1 MGIMS
6 LILLNALLAI
16 IVDSYGA
23 VKEQSM
29 GLTPEILP
37 RLLAELAGRPTPPRP
52 LHAPVEAL
60 DAALG
65 ALLDGGS
72 SPLAAPCDARSAR
85 VLFCDLDDA
94 KPVVLDQGL
103 LKAALAVATG
113 RDEDL
118 DALCYN
124 VMEQQGVDPEAE
136 LSTSDAQDQALLA
149 LDELSIF
156 QRFEPALD
164 DISKLLLVL
173 QAAYGASEVAAA
185 AAMTQQKTAA
195 DAPSIHSGSDKLHDH
210 HAANHRHSHKHL
222 HIAPSKAAEQAYD
235 AVVVVANGGGNGAR
249 RAS

>member
-1 MGIMS
+1 MS
-6 LILLNALLAI
+6 GQHHPSL
-16 IVDSYGA
+16 
-23 VKEQSM
+23 
-29 GLTPEILP
+29 EILGDYAAGGLP
-37 RLLAELAGRPTPPRP
+37 EPVALALAVHLSSCSVCRIAAQRLEVIGGVVLDDVPP
-52 LHAPVEAL
+52 AAL
-60 DAALG
+60 DTEAALDR
-65 ALLDGGS
+65 ALS
-72 SPLAAPCDARSAR
+72 N
-85 VLFCDLDDA
+85 LDDA

-210 HAANHRHSHKHL
+210 HAANQRHSHKHL
-222 HIAPSKAAEQAYD
+222 HIAPSKATEQAYD

>member
-1 MGIMS
+1 MNS
-6 LILLNALLAI
+6 T
-16 IVDSYGA
+16 
-23 VKEQSM
+23 Q
-29 GLTPEILP
+29 
-37 RLLAELAGRPTPPRP
+37 
-52 LHAPVEAL
+52 
-60 DAALG
+60 
-65 ALLDGGS
+65 
-72 SPLAAPCDARSAR
+72 
-85 VLFCDLDDA
+85 
-94 KPVVLDQGL
+94 
-103 LKAALAVATG
+103 
-113 RDEDL
+113 
-118 DALCYN
+118 
-124 VMEQQGVDPEAE
+124 VDPEAE

-185 AAMTQQKTAA
+185 AAMTQQKTA

-235 AVVVVANGGGNGAR
+235 AVVVVANGGGNGAG

>member
-1 MGIMS
+1 
-6 LILLNALLAI
+6 
-16 IVDSYGA
+16 
-23 VKEQSM
+23 M

-65 ALLDGGS
+65 ALLDGAP

-124 VMEQQGVDPEAE
+124 QRPAAV
-136 LSTSDAQDQALLA
+136 T
-149 LDELSIF
+149 IF
-156 QRFEPALD
+156 ERL
-164 DISKLLLVL
+164 
-173 QAAYGASEVAAA
+173 
-185 AAMTQQKTAA
+185 
-195 DAPSIHSGSDKLHDH
+195 
-210 HAANHRHSHKHL
+210 
-222 HIAPSKAAEQAYD
+222 
-235 AVVVVANGGGNGAR
+235 
-249 RAS
+249 